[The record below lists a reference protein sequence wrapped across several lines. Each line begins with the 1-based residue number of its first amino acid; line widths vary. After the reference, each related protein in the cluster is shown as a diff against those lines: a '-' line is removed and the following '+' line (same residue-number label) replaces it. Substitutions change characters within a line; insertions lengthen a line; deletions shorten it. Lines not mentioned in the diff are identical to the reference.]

1 MDWIRNKRKQVRSL
15 GSYTAALSVCM
26 LPQIAHAQGW
36 NAEVESLHE
45 VLERLYHEMLPLCSQ
60 LIGVARGL
68 AGFAATWYISVRV
81 WRNIARAQPV
91 DFYPLFRPFVIGLCI
106 MLFPSVL
113 DVMNTILKPTV
124 TATSRMVGHSEDA
137 IKEMLKQKQ
146 EAIARSDAWQIYVG
160 EGGSGNRD
168 RWYKYTHD
176 GEDPAGEGF
185 FDGIGND
192 IKFSMEKASYN
203 FRNSIKEWMSEVL
216 QLLYQAAAL
225 CINTLRTFQLIVLSI
240 LGPLVFGL
248 AVFDGFQHSLTIWF
262 ARYINIYLWLPIA
275 NIFGSIIGKIQ
286 ENMLR
291 LDVSQIEDAGDTFF
305 SRTDLAYL
313 IFLIIGIVGYFTVPS
328 VANYIVHAG
337 GGSAFGQR
345 VTQFFTWTARGAVGG
360 TAVGAGMV
368 ADQMGD
374 AASKM
379 SRSMEDSGQS
389 APYFKETRAADADS
403 FQKERIKG
411 SS

>member
-1 MDWIRNKRKQVRSL
+1 MGWRRGNRQRLTVLASGSL
-15 GSYTAALSVCM
+15 VLGVCM
-26 LPQIAHAQGW
+26 LPQLAYGQGW
-36 NAEVESLHE
+36 DSEVGSLHS
-45 VLERLYHEMLPLCSQ
+45 VLEQLYQEMLPLCSQ

-68 AGFAATWYISVRV
+68 AGFAATWYIGVRV
-81 WRNIARAQPV
+81 WGNIARAQPV

-113 DVMNTILKPTV
+113 GLMNTILKPTV
-124 TATSRMVGHSEDA
+124 TATSQMIGHSDDA

-168 RWYKYTHD
+168 RWYKYTHQ
-176 GEDPAGEGF
+176 GEDSSGEGF

-225 CINTLRTFQLIVLSI
+225 CINTLRTFQLIVLAI

-248 AVFDGFQHSLTIWF
+248 AVFDGFQHSLTIWI

-286 ENMLR
+286 AHMLR
-291 LDVSQIEDAGDTFF
+291 LDLSQIEQAGDTFF

-313 IFLIIGIVGYFTVPS
+313 IFLIIGIVGYFTIPS

-345 VTQFFTWTARGAVGG
+345 VTQVFTSATRGTVSGAV
-360 TAVGAGMV
+360 AGAGMV

-374 AASKM
+374 SASKM

-389 APYFKETRAADADS
+389 SPYFKGREEQETSS

-411 SS
+411 NS